1 MLGEENPHA
10 CGARRKAKP
19 VSWKSEKGRLLFLK
33 LGHPVSPRVSVQQ
46 GQAPRHGSL
55 PLPCGYDGGTLGDPL
70 K

>member
-1 MLGEENPHA
+1 MSGEENPHA

-46 GQAPRHGSL
+46 GQAPDTALCPFLAGMMAALWETR
-55 PLPCGYDGGTLGDPL
+55 
-70 K
+70 